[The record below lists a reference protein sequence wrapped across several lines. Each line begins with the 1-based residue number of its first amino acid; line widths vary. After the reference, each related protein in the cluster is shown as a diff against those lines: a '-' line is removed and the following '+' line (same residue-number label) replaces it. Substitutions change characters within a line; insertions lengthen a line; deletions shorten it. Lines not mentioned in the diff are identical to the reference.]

1 MNDDVGREALEG
13 LVDRAGVLD
22 RRLDDRQAVA
32 LLEVVAAAGGVV
44 VDYEDLVALIQQP
57 IG

>member
-1 MNDDVGREALEG
+1 MNDDVGREALER
-13 LVDRAGVLD
+13 LVDRTGVLD
-22 RRLDDRQAVA
+22 RRLDDRQAVP
-32 LLEVVAAAGGVV
+32 LREVVAAARRVV